1 MAAIGAASA
10 AVQFA
15 GQAQATNAYNAQAAA
30 AHRDARIAAV
40 NKYGDIQRRYN
51 YDAKANNQEGYKAAM
66 KGRSEMATG
75 IASAGSAGIAGG
87 SITLDNLISM
97 SRQTAAENEAR
108 VQTKRDD
115 MRETFLG
122 QGQSI
127 QAEAQGRIN
136 SMPFKPGPN
145 PLGLAIN
152 LASAGVG
159 GAQSAGYISPTF
171 GGAQTSP
178 LAFGTPS
185 VYGTLY

>member
-1 MAAIGAASA
+1 MCTLMAAVAAASS

-15 GQAQATNAYNAQAAA
+15 GQVQATNAYNAQAAA

-66 KGRSEMATG
+66 KGRAETATG

-87 SITLDNLISM
+87 SLTLDNLIAASQ
-97 SRQTAAENEAR
+97 QTAAENEAR

-115 MRETFLG
+115 MRESFLG

-127 QAEAQGRIN
+127 RAEAQGRIN
-136 SMPFKPGPN
+136 SMPFKQGPN
-145 PLGLAIN
+145 PLGLMIN
-152 LASAGVG
+152 LAGSAVG
-159 GAQSAGYISPTF
+159 GAQAGGYISPSV
-171 GGAQTSP
+171 GGANMPS
-178 LAFGTPS
+178 LAFK
-185 VYGTLY
+185 

>member
-1 MAAIGAASA
+1 MCTLMAAIAAAGS
-10 AVQFA
+10 AVQFM
-15 GQAQATNAYNAQAAA
+15 GQVQATNAHNAQAAA

-51 YDAKANNQEGYKAAM
+51 YDAKANNQEGYKAAL

-97 SRQTAAENEAR
+97 SRQMSAENEAR

-115 MRETFLG
+115 MRESFLG

-136 SMPFKPGPN
+136 SIPFKQGPN

-152 LASAGVG
+152 FASAGVSGMQG
-159 GAQSAGYISPTF
+159 GGYISPQM
-171 GGAQTSP
+171 GGANTTP
-178 LAFGTPS
+178 LRF
-185 VYGTLY
+185 